1 MGGMEHMPNF
11 IDNYINR
18 APLNRDAYTI
28 DMSEVYMYI
37 TNSISGNNTIETK
50 SMANKDQTD
59 GRIDYINIMDDFDSV
74 GINTIAI
81 IEAEKVID
89 SLFYGEEKKSNMWW
103 EEFEKKLTKA
113 FVILDKGE
121 DIYIYSD
128 WIKLRTLTKKL
139 NTDFIQGIRI
149 AITIDLTI
157 ILIKMTYEM
166 TLTALRDE
174 VNRKSTSSLYSNP
187 TCAQK
192 NSRTSSWQWLLRT
205 RAWWWEKM
213 T

>member
-1 MGGMEHMPNF
+1 MPNF

-89 SLFYGEEKKSNMWW
+89 SLFYGEEKKSNM
-103 EEFEKKLTKA
+103 
-113 FVILDKGE
+113 
-121 DIYIYSD
+121 
-128 WIKLRTLTKKL
+128 
-139 NTDFIQGIRI
+139 
-149 AITIDLTI
+149 
-157 ILIKMTYEM
+157 
-166 TLTALRDE
+166 
-174 VNRKSTSSLYSNP
+174 
-187 TCAQK
+187 
-192 NSRTSSWQWLLRT
+192 
-205 RAWWWEKM
+205 
-213 T
+213 